1 MIRKENIFSESIIR
15 MDVFFNVPN
24 VKIPMSFA
32 QEGNLRTATTNLIRV
47 SGESFFPIVRH
58 FFHVSRVPKRIL
70 NHKEKSYSQRS
81 KLARGRL
88 RLPRRA
94 TWRKS
99 LFYDTYASPYDI
111 RFNSLKNPRLINTT
125 HKGIVLVRVVCYA
138 TSLRFVWESLSVTN

>member
-88 RLPRRA
+88 RLPRRV
-94 TWRKS
+94 TSKKLS
-99 LFYDTYASPYDI
+99 LPQPEGRVSPT
-111 RFNSLKNPRLINTT
+111 SNPLWPTK
-125 HKGIVLVRVVCYA
+125 HFHHAALHA
-138 TSLRFVWESLSVTN
+138 